1 MAVKIKLKRLGKIR
15 EPYYRIV
22 VADSRTKR
30 DGRAIE
36 EIGKYHPKAEPSL
49 IEVNSERVQH
59 WLSVGAQPTDP
70 VRVLL
75 KITGDWQKFTGEP
88 GAEGT
93 LRTAEPRADKKERF
107 DGRRQGEPGQQGSQG
122 SQGEQGRDAV
132 QGGQARQGHSAQGH
146 RRQGQ
151 RRQGPAAKDRR
162 GRLPRP
168 PRRRRCAAEAAGRRD
183 VADAAVADGRGRP
196 RRPPRTWPLTL
207 PARGAADA
215 AVADAA
221 ADAAGRGC
229 RLSCDV
235 AAEAD
240 AAADAADA
248 EATLPRLRPPLTL
261 PWPTW
266 PLRARPKRSPTRR
279 PRLTS
284 RGAEPDVLEEALE
297 HLVRGIVQY
306 PDDVQVASRTL
317 RRGNVLEVRV
327 HPDDLGKV
335 IGRGG
340 RTARAL
346 RTVIGALAAGRYVR
360 IDLLDANEVR

>member
-22 VADSRTKR
+22 VADARTKR

-88 GAEGT
+88 GSEGT

-107 DGRRQGEPGQQGSQG
+107 EAAAKESQAG
-122 SQGEQGRDAV
+122 KAAKEGAKESKAASKASKP
-132 QGGQARQGHSAQGH
+132 ARST
-146 RRQGQ
+146 
-151 RRQGPAAKDRR
+151 AAKDTAPKDTAPKDTAPKDSRR
-162 GRLPRP
+162 RRTLPPPRARP
-168 PRRRRCAAEAAGRRD
+168 PRRRA
-183 VADAAVADGRGRP
+183 
-196 RRPPRTWPLTL
+196 RPPR
-207 PARGAADA
+207 R
-215 AVADAA
+215 
-221 ADAAGRGC
+221 
-229 RLSCDV
+229 
-235 AAEAD
+235 
-240 AAADAADA
+240 
-248 EATLPRLRPPLTL
+248 
-261 PWPTW
+261 
-266 PLRARPKRSPTRR
+266 RARPPRRRARPPPRRARPPPRRVAPTRR
-279 PRLTS
+279 PRTRRPPTRSPRTAIL
-284 RGAEPDVLEEALE
+284 GAEPSVLEEALE

-306 PDDVQVASRTL
+306 PDDVQVASRSL
-317 RRGNVLEVRV
+317 RRGSVLEVRV

-346 RTVIGALAAGRYVR
+346 RTVIGALADGRYVR
-360 IDLLDANEVR
+360 IDLLDANEIR